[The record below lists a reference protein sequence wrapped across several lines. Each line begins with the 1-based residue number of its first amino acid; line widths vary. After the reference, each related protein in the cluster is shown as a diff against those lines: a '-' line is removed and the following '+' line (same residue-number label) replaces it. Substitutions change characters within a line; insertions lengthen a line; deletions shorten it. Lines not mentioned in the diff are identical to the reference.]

1 MDRINKTLQNE
12 AGHDESG
19 EGALIGQGR
28 SVLRLYKPAATP
40 NHMLHASKC
49 TATPMAES
57 LPTFDPEAR
66 RRKAEQAATAAAAA
80 AAAQP
85 VDKAAP
91 MSAAPMQYT
100 DEGTVDWGNMWQSFC
115 VLAIEGG
122 PAHRDTLLKPETGI
136 DIHSQG
142 YRTAQDEIIRG
153 IYLVSGLKARP
164 HSPGWIAVQC
174 DNTNMA
180 EWLATAGLQENVE
193 VKAEGG
199 VLLVPCGEHYTLKG
213 EIKNVITVVAKTT
226 HYWADHI
233 PNEVKTTMAIEDRL
247 NSLGRRIK
255 SLFGK

>member
-1 MDRINKTLQNE
+1 
-12 AGHDESG
+12 
-19 EGALIGQGR
+19 
-28 SVLRLYKPAATP
+28 
-40 NHMLHASKC
+40 
-49 TATPMAES
+49 MADS

-66 RRKAEQAATAAAAA
+66 RRKAEQAVAA

-85 VDKAAP
+85 AENKAAP
-91 MSAAPMQYT
+91 MASAPMQYT
-100 DEGTVDWGNMWQSFC
+100 DDGTVDWGNMWQSFC

-122 PAHRDTLLKPETGI
+122 PAHRDTLLKPETDI
-136 DIHSQG
+136 DINSEG

-174 DNTNMA
+174 DNDNMA
-180 EWLATAGLQENVE
+180 QWLSTAGIQENVE
-193 VKAEGG
+193 VKSQGN
-199 VLLVPCGEHYTLKG
+199 VLLVPCGAHYTVKG

-247 NSLGRRIK
+247 NRLGRRIK
-255 SLFGK
+255 SLFGR